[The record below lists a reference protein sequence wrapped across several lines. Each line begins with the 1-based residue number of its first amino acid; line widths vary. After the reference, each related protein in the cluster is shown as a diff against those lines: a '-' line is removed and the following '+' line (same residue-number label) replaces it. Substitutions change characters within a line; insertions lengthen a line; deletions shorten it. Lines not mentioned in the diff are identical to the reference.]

1 MLTCKQASK
10 LVSQS
15 LDRPL
20 SWSEKMQ
27 LTLHLFICNP
37 CTRFKQQLKLLVV
50 ALRLGRTMTEND
62 QDIKLPLDVKN
73 RILQANESNSL
84 QKPI

>member
-20 SWSEKMQ
+20 SWSERMQ
-27 LTLHLFICNP
+27 LKLHLFICDP
-37 CTRFKQQLKLLVV
+37 CSRFKQQLKLLGV
-50 ALRLGRTMTEND
+50 ALKLGRTMTEND

-73 RILQANESNSL
+73 RILQANESGSM
-84 QKPI
+84 QKPV